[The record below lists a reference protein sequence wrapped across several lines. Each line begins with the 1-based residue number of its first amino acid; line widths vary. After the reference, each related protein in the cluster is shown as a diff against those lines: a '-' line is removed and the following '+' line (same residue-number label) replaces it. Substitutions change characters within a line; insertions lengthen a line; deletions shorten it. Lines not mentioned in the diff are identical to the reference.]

1 MEWIEEI
8 SKEEYNFLSTVNVI
22 LNDNNF
28 KIKKVLPYGKRDNIS
43 LLAQFFL
50 IPLVINDNKMVLQIP
65 VHKINLYN
73 KFMDEIGIH
82 FEEVRFF
89 SANDETS
96 NLILQNLNQT
106 SKELVKTLYHRQLLH
121 PILNDLYGK
130 GEDKENLRNASDLT
144 YMRVNLEKIKQVEM
158 ESFDEVWDFMYESFY
173 PYKSICLEPC
183 NWQLSDRLMDSISIR
198 YFSKKVRDNFND

>member
-28 KIKKVLPYGKRDNIS
+28 KIKKVLLYGKRDKIS

-73 KFMDEIGIH
+73 KVMDEIGIH
-82 FEEVRFF
+82 LKKSGF
-89 SANDETS
+89 S
-96 NLILQNLNQT
+96 LLMM
-106 SKELVKTLYHRQLLH
+106 RQV
-121 PILNDLYGK
+121 I
-130 GEDKENLRNASDLT
+130 
-144 YMRVNLEKIKQVEM
+144 
-158 ESFDEVWDFMYESFY
+158 
-173 PYKSICLEPC
+173 
-183 NWQLSDRLMDSISIR
+183 
-198 YFSKKVRDNFND
+198 